1 MEKIEIEVNGEAI
14 ELSGFPAKIIMNA
27 IIGMLRSLRGVDE
40 IENAV
45 IRLGKDTE

>member
-27 IIGMLRSLRGVDE
+27 IIGMLKSLRGVDE

-45 IRLGKDTE
+45 IRLGNDTE

>member
-1 MEKIEIEVNGEAI
+1 MEKIEIEVNGEEI

-40 IENAV
+40 ITNAV

>member
-14 ELSGFPAKIIMNA
+14 KLTEFPAKIIRNA
-27 IIGMLRSLRGVDE
+27 IIGMLKSLLGVDE

-45 IRLGKDTE
+45 IRLGAETE

>member
-14 ELSGFPAKIIMNA
+14 KLTEFPAKIIRNA
-27 IIGMLRSLRGVDE
+27 ILGMLNSLRGVEE

-45 IRLGKDTE
+45 IRLGKKTE